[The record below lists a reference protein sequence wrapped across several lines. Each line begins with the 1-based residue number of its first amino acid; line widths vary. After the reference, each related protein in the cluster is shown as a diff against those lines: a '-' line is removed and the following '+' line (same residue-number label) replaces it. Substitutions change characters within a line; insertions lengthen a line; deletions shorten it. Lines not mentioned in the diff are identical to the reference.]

1 MREENTEEV
10 IPAKH
15 VTDAALTF
23 QRKKKQFRYYTFVCM
38 CTHVCVQRETTI
50 SISGTSQ
57 TTKKTCNFIWSR
69 NFFSIVNNKFC
80 PYIIIAAAYTGSHP
94 LSNSI

>member
-57 TTKKTCNFIWSR
+57 TTKKTCPET
-69 NFFSIVNNKFC
+69 FSALLI
-80 PYIIIAAAYTGSHP
+80 T
-94 LSNSI
+94 NSAPTL